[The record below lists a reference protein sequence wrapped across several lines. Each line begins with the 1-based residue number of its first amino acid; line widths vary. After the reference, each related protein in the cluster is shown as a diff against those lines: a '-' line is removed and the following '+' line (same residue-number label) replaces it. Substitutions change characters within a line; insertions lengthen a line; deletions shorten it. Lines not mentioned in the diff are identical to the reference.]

1 MNGNDSKKVN
11 INVEKRNGSHE
22 AFDEEKLAR
31 GVSRSGTPF
40 MMAKDIAKSIHTELK
55 ENNNNSDNNTI
66 RSSQI
71 KEFVIEE
78 LKSRNEKVIAESY
91 SGYSKNTITELSG
104 NNKYDSKAGPTQRS
118 HSKEYIKQ
126 KDSTDQKVIN
136 SNQRPQQ
143 QT

>member
-1 MNGNDSKKVN
+1 MNGNDSEQVN

-22 AFDEEKLAR
+22 SFNEDKLAR

-40 MMAKDIAKSIHTELK
+40 MMAKDIAKSIYKKIK
-55 ENNNNSDNNTI
+55 ENNSNNNTI
-66 RSSQI
+66 RSIQI

-78 LKSRNEKVIAESY
+78 LKARNENVIAESY
-91 SGYSKNTITELSG
+91 SGYSKNTITELSA

-118 HSKEYIKQ
+118 HSKEYVKQ

-143 QT
+143 T